1 MALVEDTAK
10 PVEAVLTAATDALL
24 EAEMDADAETN
35 LVVLT
40 DTALCA
46 AMAAWTCDTTVAP
59 MAMPL
64 VAAMLTAGSNDPLE

>member
-1 MALVEDTAK
+1 MALAADTAN
-10 PVEAVLTAATDALL
+10 PVEAVLTAETDAPLD
-24 EAEMDADAETN
+24 AAMDAEAETN
-35 LVVLT
+35 RVALT

-46 AMAAWTCDTTVAP
+46 AILTWTCDTTVAP